1 MSTSVPPI
9 QTSFETYLRKSWF
22 HRNWKW
28 FVPALIVLGF
38 VCFGL
43 TVFSLLMY
51 SFRNSD
57 AFQMAMQRARQN
69 PNVIRSIG
77 PVVEPGLLVKGSI
90 HISGRSG
97 HAELSIPVSGERGKG
112 TVFIEAN
119 KHGDRWDPRIVEF
132 EDAANGERTDLL
144 HQELPSGKE
153 Q

>member
-28 FVPALIVLGF
+28 FVPMLIVVGF
-38 VCFGL
+38 VCFGIGII
-43 TVFSLLMY
+43 SLVQY
-51 SFRNSD
+51 SFRHSD
-57 AFQMAMQRARQN
+57 AYRIALQKARQS
-69 PNVIRSIG
+69 PNVTRAVGPSIK
-77 PVVEPGLLVKGSI
+77 PGLFIGGSI
-90 HISGRSG
+90 HISGSRG

-119 KHGDRWDPRIVEF
+119 KHGAGWVPQIVEF
-132 EDAANGERTDLL
+132 ENAANGERADLL
-144 HQELPSGKE
+144 QEELPLVKE